1 MTLRPILSCL
11 ATSCLATL
19 AVLAVATPA
28 RGQTT
33 YTWNNTG
40 TDWAT
45 AARWD
50 PSGTPGSANTAQ
62 FNILGTINT
71 TTINNPVLNSSTTIT
86 QLSMAGNAQFTGWNL
101 TGSGSLTAG
110 STSANGLYTRGFG
123 TFSINLG
130 DGSATSLTLSGPTS
144 TTGGAMNI
152 GTSTTVLLTG
162 NTVASTGS
170 TQFAIRGGTLV
181 LDNSAGNPTAQ
192 RLTSSGVVNLN
203 GGGSTIEFRGA
214 ASGSTFNGMTGQ
226 LGAAGSGD
234 TYLRTVQN
242 GTAALDITFGS
253 LERIN
258 NSGNHF
264 FENIGSGFIGDSG
277 KPTVTF
283 TTAPTTRQGV
293 ISTSPSTTI
302 PWAVVTSRSSPTSN
316 DVIGRWANYSGGVV
330 ASATDAFS
338 GNFGT
343 APAGTNVLFNPT
355 SAGTVNHSGDNQL
368 ASVVFEPQVN
378 GVTYNIG
385 SGNQI
390 NSLGV
395 MLSGTR
401 DLTVTGGSLFS
412 TGTAGTRALIVVN
425 PTTSLFTDSNLAA
438 NASPVTI
445 SGPGFIILTGTSN
458 QIAFSSSQNFN
469 IGGGTLR
476 VTSSNFVPTN
486 AKIRFR
492 GGVLEYNVS
501 GGNFT
506 FSNAL
511 GTGANQINWT
521 SNPGDTA
528 ATTVG
533 SGGFSAYSTNPA
545 NKLTVNIGGNTTP
558 DTLTWNSASQLFVTD
573 GYALKFGSTKSNATV
588 VWQNPIDLGGVSGQY
603 RVREINVTKGVGNA
617 EDKTQLAGQISGLF
631 TTDLLKTGNGVLE
644 LVSVNLYQGNTLIQG
659 GTLLAS
665 AGANSTGNGS
675 AGGLVI
681 VGGSG
686 TLGGQGGINNGVRVQ
701 SGGMIRAGDLNG
713 VGTLTQTGAG
723 GLTIADGGTLAVRIS
738 AAGTSAAPGTGG
750 SSAGTLPNPTN
761 HNFLDFGGIFTFGT
775 NANILIDGQGAT
787 FNSAQTYSY
796 QIAYFGGTDLS
807 GLNVTNQARF
817 STINFSNANDFLF
830 SLTGNAAGAVFLNLT
845 PVPEP
850 GTVLGLAAGA
860 LGLGGLVRRRWRG
873 ANQPVQV

>member
-1 MTLRPILSCL
+1 MMCRFPFLSGL
-11 ATSCLATL
+11 VTL
-19 AVLAVATPA
+19 AVLAIGTPA

-50 PSGTPGSANTAQ
+50 PSGTPGSADTAQ

-130 DGSATSLTLSGPTS
+130 DGSATSLSLSGPTGN
-144 TTGGAMNI
+144 TGGVMNI
-152 GTSTTVLLTG
+152 GSSTTVLLTG
-162 NTVASTGS
+162 NTVAATTGTS
-170 TQFAIRGGTLV
+170 VTSIRGGTLV
-181 LDNSAGNPTAQ
+181 LDNSAGNPTSQ
-192 RLTSSGVVNLN
+192 RLTTSNAINLN

-214 ASGSTFNGMTGQ
+214 TGGTTFSGITGA
-226 LGAAGSGD
+226 LGSSGSGD
-234 TYLRTVQN
+234 TYVRTVQN
-242 GTAALDITFGS
+242 GSGS
-253 LERIN
+253 LSISFASMSRLN
-258 NSGNHF
+258 TSGNHF
-264 FENIGSGFIGDSG
+264 FENIGSGFVGDSG

-293 ISTSPSTTI
+293 ISTSASTTI

-330 ASATDAFS
+330 ASTTDAFS

-343 APAGTNVLFNPT
+343 ATAGTNVLFNPT
-355 SAGTVNHSGDNQL
+355 SAGTVNHSGANQL

-385 SGNQI
+385 SDNQI
-390 NSLGV
+390 NTLGV

-412 TGTAGTRALIVVN
+412 TGTSGTRALIVVN
-425 PTTSLFTDSNLAA
+425 PTTSLMTDSIVAPNVS
-438 NASPVTI
+438 NSPLTT
-445 SGPGFIILTGTSN
+445 GGQGFIILTGTSN
-458 QIAFSSSQNFN
+458 QIGYTTAQNIN

-486 AKIRFR
+486 ATIRFR
-492 GGVLEYNVS
+492 GGVLEYDVS

-521 SNPGDTA
+521 SNAGDTA
-528 ATTVG
+528 ATNVG
-533 SGGFSAYSTNPA
+533 SGGFSAFSTDPSK
-545 NKLTVNIGGNTTP
+545 KLTVNIGGSSA
-558 DTLTWNSASQLFVTD
+558 TLTWNSGTQLFVTD

-617 EDKTQLAGQISGLF
+617 EDKTQLTGAISGPA
-631 TTDLLKTGNGVLE
+631 TTDLLKTGTGVLE
-644 LVSVNLYQGNTLIQG
+644 LVSLNTYTGNTLVQG

-665 AGANSTGNGS
+665 ASSQSTGDGS
-675 AGGLVI
+675 SGGRVI
-681 VGGSG
+681 VGGTG
-686 TLGGQGGINNGVRVQ
+686 TFGGEGGINNGVQVQ
-701 SGGMIRAGDLNG
+701 SGGTIRAGNLSG
-713 VGTLTQTGAG
+713 VGTLTQVGAG
-723 GLTIADGGTLAVRIS
+723 GLAIANGGTIGVRIS
-738 AAGTSAAPGTGG
+738 SAGSPAGSGTGG
-750 SSAGTLPNPTN
+750 SSVGTIPDPSN
-761 HNFLDFGGIFTFGT
+761 HNFLDFSGTFTFGST
-775 NANILIDGQGAT
+775 ANVRIDAQGAT
-787 FNSAQTYSY
+787 FDPAQSYSY
-796 QIAYFGGTDLS
+796 QIARFPGQNLS
-807 GLNVTNQARF
+807 GLNVTDQARF
-817 STINFSNANDFLF
+817 STVNFANANDFLF
-830 SLTGNAAGAVFLNLT
+830 SLTGNASGAVFLNIV

-850 GTVLGLAAGA
+850 GAVLGVAAGA
-860 LGLGGLVRRRWRG
+860 LGLGVLLRGRRQSRRPG
-873 ANQPVQV
+873 EAPVAV

>member
-1 MTLRPILSCL
+1 MTLRPIL
-11 ATSCLATL
+11 SCLATL

-50 PSGTPGSANTAQ
+50 PSGTPGSADTAQ

-130 DGSATSLTLSGPTS
+130 DGIATSLSLSGPTGN
-144 TTGGAMNI
+144 TGGVMNI
-152 GTSTTVLLTG
+152 GSSTTVLLTG
-162 NTVASTGS
+162 NTVAATTGTS
-170 TQFAIRGGTLV
+170 VTSIRGGTLV
-181 LDNSAGNPTAQ
+181 LDNSAGNPTSQ
-192 RLTSSGVVNLN
+192 RLTTSNAINLN

-214 ASGSTFNGMTGQ
+214 TGGTTFSGITGA
-226 LGAAGSGD
+226 LGSSGSGD
-234 TYLRTVQN
+234 TYVRTVQN
-242 GTAALDITFGS
+242 GSGS
-253 LERIN
+253 LSISFASMSRIN
-258 NSGNHF
+258 TSGNHF
-264 FENIGSGFIGDSG
+264 FENIGSGFVGDSG

-293 ISTSPSTTI
+293 ISTSGTTTI

-330 ASATDAFS
+330 ASTTDAFS

-355 SAGTVNHSGDNQL
+355 SAGTVNHSGTNQL

-390 NSLGV
+390 NTLGV

-412 TGTAGTRALIVVN
+412 TSTAGTRALIVVN
-425 PTTSLFTDSNLAA
+425 PTTSLMTDSIVAPNVS
-438 NASPVTI
+438 NSPLTT
-445 SGPGFIILTGTSN
+445 GGQGFIILTGTSN
-458 QIAFSSSQNFN
+458 QIGYTTAQNIN

-486 AKIRFR
+486 ATIRFR

-521 SNPGDTA
+521 SKPGDTA
-528 ATTVG
+528 ETNVG

-545 NKLTVNIGGNTTP
+545 NKLTVNIGGSSA
-558 DTLTWNSASQLFVTD
+558 TLTWNSGTQLFVTD

-588 VWQNPIDLGGVSGQY
+588 VWQNPIDLGDVSGQY

-860 LGLGGLVRRRWRG
+860 LGLIGVVRRRLRG
-873 ANQPVQV
+873 ANQPVQL